1 MKQPDIAAALEAFP
15 AVRARFDALPP
26 SHRAEYLKWIDEA
39 KRDTARSRPIKAMVE
54 RLAAA

>member
-1 MKQPDIAAALEAFP
+1 MTQPDIAAALE
-15 AVRARFDALPP
+15 ALPP

-39 KRDTARSRPIKAMVE
+39 KRDTTRARRIKAMVE